1 MTIEDEKQQKYLHYN
16 QAKLINMNILQ
27 VKKQY
32 YLIKLEQ
39 QNKLR
44 LLIVLFEKAF
54 EKQAKIIEDQCG
66 KQRKEIE
73 EHVKSKPKHEIYWTQ
88 MIKNQEIKILMSQI
102 NNEQKKYGLLIKT
115 LKHKD
120 KIIITLAIDQCIT
133 QNKFN

>member
-1 MTIEDEKQQKYLHYN
+1 MSKEEQQKYLRYN

-32 YLIKLEQ
+32 
-39 QNKLR
+39 KLR

-66 KQRKEIE
+66 NQRKEIE
-73 EHVKSKPKHEIYWTQ
+73 EHVKSKSKHEIYWTQ
-88 MIKNQEIKILMSQI
+88 MIKNQEIKILLSKI